1 MDSDYGT
8 APAETGAAY
17 LAMLSIDSL
26 LNIVA
31 ALEKLTDVAVDGV
44 VVSPDASA
52 GIYTLFIDTCR
63 QNVAVAACDMV
74 LL

>member
-26 LNIVA
+26 LNVVA
-31 ALEKLTDVAVDGV
+31 AIEKLTDVAVDGV
-44 VVSPDASA
+44 VVTPDASS
-52 GIYTLFIDTCR
+52 GSFKLVTDTLRYRIWFEYYT
-63 QNVAVAACDMV
+63 V
-74 LL
+74 